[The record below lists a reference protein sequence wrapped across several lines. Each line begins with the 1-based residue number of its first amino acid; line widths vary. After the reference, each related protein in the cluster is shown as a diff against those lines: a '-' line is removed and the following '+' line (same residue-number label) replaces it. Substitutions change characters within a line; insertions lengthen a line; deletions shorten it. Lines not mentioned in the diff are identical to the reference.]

1 MPWTKIPQYE
11 EATASSDRVISYS
24 EAICE
29 GLRQALEVDPYVFV
43 LGEGVD
49 DPGGIFGTTKGLV
62 DQFGKN
68 RIMDMPLSENAM
80 AGITIGASHAGMRP
94 VCVHMRTD
102 FLLLAI
108 DQIANHASKWNYM
121 FGGQVKTPVVFRAII
136 GRGWGSG
143 AQHSQA
149 LHPVFMH
156 FPGLRIVVPSNPLDA
171 KGMILGAIRSNDPV
185 LIFEHRWLY
194 NLKGIVPEAASICSL
209 KGAKIV
215 HEGEDVTVVA
225 SGLSCKIALEALQ
238 RLSSHG
244 ISIEIIDLRSLK
256 PLDITTIGNSVTK
269 TGCLVVFDLSWEACG
284 VGSEI
289 ISQISQHYFN
299 SLKRHP
305 VNIALPECPVPA
317 SPTLEKAFY
326 PTEENLVEAI
336 LRIVR

>member
-11 EATASSDRVISYS
+11 EIAESNDRVISYS
-24 EAICE
+24 EAIRE
-29 GLRQALEVDPYVFV
+29 GLRQALDLDPSVFV

-62 DQFGKN
+62 DQFGKD
-68 RIMDMPLSENAM
+68 RIMDMPLAENAM
-80 AGITIGASHAGMRP
+80 AGITIGASHVGMRP

-102 FLLLAI
+102 FLLLAM
-108 DQIANHASKWNYM
+108 DQIANHAAKWNYM
-121 FGGQVKTPVVFRAII
+121 FGGQVRTPVVFRAII

-143 AQHSQA
+143 AQHAQA
-149 LHPVFMH
+149 LHPLFMH
-156 FPGLRIVVPSNPLDA
+156 FPGLRIVAPSNPLDA
-171 KGMILGAIRSNDPV
+171 KGMLLGAIKSNDPV
-185 LIFEHRWLY
+185 LIFEHRWLF
-194 NLKGIVPEAASICSL
+194 NLKGIVPEAASTRPL
-209 KGAKIV
+209 KGAEVV

-238 RLSSHG
+238 KLSSQG
-244 ISIEIIDLRSLK
+244 ISTEIIDLRSLK

-269 TGCLVVFDLSWEACG
+269 TGRLVIFDLSWETCG

-299 SLKRHP
+299 ALKRPP
-305 VNIALPECPVPA
+305 VNIVLPECPIPA

-326 PTEENLVEAI
+326 PTEDDLVEAI
-336 LRIVR
+336 LRVVR